1 MSDEELIEDQ
11 ESMLKEFN
19 VDSNIIGAQTSEFL
33 KLVYPSYLV
42 DKSNLEPLMDTE
54 STTRMQSMTFF
65 RISSCTADNVEKVFD
80 NINERFEKLFTA
92 LYSINVPV
100 AYGLVS
106 RDGITNLVFGV
117 YESSD
122 VECVKTIT
130 QGMLSGVEL
139 ESFSSD
145 FCVSESDDSIKHG
158 ILAGVP
164 SLFVKEQKQ
173 AFSLSSIMRSL
184 NGQNYTLLFVAKP
197 VEQEIISQKISEL
210 ISVRDKAFAVSKRN
224 VARSISYSKTV
235 NETNSSSDSQNSIAG
250 QVGSGTGAAIG
261 TAAGAVLG
269 SIIPGAG
276 TTLGAVVGGAIGG
289 GLGTIIGN
297 IVGNGKSH
305 TEGYS
310 KSISEAISDG
320 NTISGDIQNG
330 FALELMNYADSA
342 IQRLK
347 AGQNNGIWQT
357 AIVYS
362 AETAIARNIIQACLS
377 GELSKLDAEKLPM
390 LTFEPK
396 ACLNQGIRVPDF
408 LETDLM
414 NPLCSLINSS
424 ELGLLCTVP
433 TDSVPD
439 FELRLEKKYPMIA
452 CRAKEDEVLIGNVV
466 DGKRELH
473 NMPFGLSYKDLNKH
487 TFICGLTGSGKT
499 TTVKKILVEAKKPFL
514 VIESAKKEYRNI
526 AVDTDVY
533 TLGKPEINAPRINP
547 FYIMPGVSPQV
558 HIDFLKDLFNAS
570 FSFYGPMPY
579 ILEKCLHSVYKNKG
593 WDLTLGYHPLLSNSS
608 SQTEFYNI
616 NYTKE
621 QYKSAS
627 HKYLFPTMQEL
638 KDEIARYI
646 DEELKYDGEVAGNV
660 KTAMKVR
667 LENLCV
673 GTKGYT
679 FNTYEFLD
687 FDKLL
692 NGNAVFELEGLAD
705 DSDKAFGVG
714 LLVIFINEF
723 RQVQKEISG
732 NQSMG
737 LQHLLVIEEAHRL
750 LKNVDIEQSAENVGN
765 PKGKAVEH
773 FTNMIAEMRSYG
785 QGVIVAEQ
793 IPTKLAPDVIKNSST
808 KIVQRIVSADDQQ
821 AIANTIGI
829 SSDDAMQLGTLE
841 SGYAYCHKEG
851 MALPTPVR
859 ICNFYT
865 DGNIKKELDVY
876 VSDEELYNSNANRFE
891 TINLSTICSLLGEN
905 ERVKLITLGYINSIM
920 TENNQ
925 AGVDASEKLI
935 ELIDRLVKQND
946 ITFTLEPNVR
956 NLYAKYLTQTI
967 LTMMVRGVYQ
977 SKVLPTDELGELLTT
992 TLYSPDITK
1001 IEKLKT
1007 ILQVL
1012 YSKDLSK
1019 YAKVNVAALVMRSA
1033 KENTD
1038 LVGTVSSY
1046 FLLASDQTIDEIV
1059 KMVKGGWGN
1068 DTRGRRTCK
1077 KGSRNS

>member
-1 MSDEELIEDQ
+1 MADTQLIDYQ

-19 VDSNIIGAQTSEFL
+19 TDSAIIGAQTTEFL

-42 DKSNLEPLMDTE
+42 DKENLEPLMDSE
-54 STTRMQSMTFF
+54 STTRIQSMTFF
-65 RISSCTADNVEKVFD
+65 RISSCTADNVEKVFE
-80 NINERFEKLFTA
+80 NISEKFEKLFTA
-92 LYSINVPV
+92 LYSIKVPIS
-100 AYGLVS
+100 YGLVS
-106 RDGITNLVFGV
+106 RAGVTNIVLGV
-117 YESSD
+117 YEKSD

-130 QGMLSGVEL
+130 QGMLSGVNMEP
-139 ESFSSD
+139 FSSD
-145 FCVSESDDSIKHG
+145 FCIAKQGSNMNHG

-164 SLFVKEQKQ
+164 SLYVKEKKQ
-173 AFSLSSIMRSL
+173 MFSLSSIMRSL

-197 VEQEIISQKISEL
+197 VSQELISQNISEL
-210 ISVRDKAFAVSKRN
+210 INVRDQAFAVSKRN
-224 VARSISYSKTV
+224 VARSNSYSKT
-235 NETNSSSDSQNSIAG
+235 TNVTDSSSDTKNSIAG
-250 QVGSGTGAAIG
+250 QVGSGAGAAIG
-261 TAAGAVLG
+261 TAAGAALG

-276 TTLGAVVGGAIGG
+276 TMLGAVLGGAVGG

-297 IVGNGKSH
+297 IAGKGKSH

-330 FALELMNYADSA
+330 FAMELMNYADSA
-342 IQRLK
+342 IERLK
-347 AGQNNGIWQT
+347 GGQNNGIWQT

-362 AETAIARNIIQACLS
+362 AETAIARNVIQACLN
-377 GELSKLDAEKLPM
+377 GELSKLDAEKLPL
-390 LTFEPK
+390 LTFEPE
-396 ACLNQGIRVPDF
+396 ACFDYGLRLPNF
-408 LETDLM
+408 LETAEL

-424 ELGLLCTVP
+424 ELGVLCTVP
-433 TDSVPD
+433 ADSVPD
-439 FELRLEKKYPMIA
+439 FELRLEKKYPMITS
-452 CRAKEDEVLIGNVV
+452 RHNEEDIEIGYVT
-466 DGKRELH
+466 DGKRELS

-499 TTVKKILVEAKKPFL
+499 TTVKKILIEAKKPFL

-526 AVDTDVY
+526 ATKTDVY

-579 ILEKCLHSVYKNKG
+579 ILEKCLHSVYRNKG

-608 SQTEFYNI
+608 SQIEFYNI

-621 QYKSAS
+621 RYKCGS

-638 KDEIARYI
+638 KDEVARYI

-692 NGNAVFELEGLAD
+692 NENAVFELEGLAD

-714 LLVIFINEF
+714 LLVVFINEF
-723 RQVQKEISG
+723 RQVQKEITG
-732 NQSMG
+732 NQDLG

-750 LKNVDIEQSAENVGN
+750 LKNVDTEQSTESIGN

-821 AIANTIGI
+821 VIANTIGI

-841 SGYAYCHKEG
+841 SGFAYCHKEG
-851 MALPTPVR
+851 MALPTPVK
-859 ICNFYT
+859 IGNFYNE
-865 DGNIKKELDVY
+865 GNVKKNLDVY
-876 VSDEELYNSNANRFE
+876 VSDEELYNSNTDRFK
-891 TINLSTICSLLGEN
+891 TINLSTISSLLDDN
-905 ERVKLITLGYINSIM
+905 QAVKKLALRYLNSIM
-920 TENNQ
+920 AENNQ
-925 AGVDASEKLI
+925 TGIKASEILVNQ
-935 ELIDRLVKQND
+935 IDKIVKQND
-946 ITFTLEPNVR
+946 IAFTFESNER
-956 NLYAKYLTQTI
+956 NLYARYLTQII
-967 LTMMVRGVYQ
+967 LTLMVRGVYQ
-977 SKVLPTDELGELLTT
+977 SRVLPTNAFGELLVSN
-992 TLYSPDITK
+992 LYSSDTEKITK
-1001 IEKLKT
+1001 IKNCLKD
-1007 ILQVL
+1007 L
-1012 YSKDLSK
+1012 YSKDLIK
-1019 YAKVNVAALVMRSA
+1019 FTNVNVAALILRSLKA
-1033 KENTD
+1033 NTD
-1038 LVGTVSSY
+1038 INGTIKEYYLLVSE
-1046 FLLASDQTIDEIV
+1046 QTIDDVMKLV
-1059 KMVKGGWGN
+1059 K
-1068 DTRGRRTCK
+1068 RGLEQ
-1077 KGSRNS
+1077 

>member
-1 MSDEELIEDQ
+1 MTDEELIVYKEA
-11 ESMLKEFN
+11 MLKEFN
-19 VDSNIIGAQTSEFL
+19 MDSNIIGTQTNEFL
-33 KLVYPSYLV
+33 RLVYPSYLV
-42 DKSNLEPLMDTE
+42 DKNDLEPLLDKE
-54 STTRMQSMTFF
+54 ATTRIQSMTFF
-65 RISSCTADNVEKVFD
+65 RISSCTADNVDKVFE

-92 LYSINVPV
+92 LYSINVPI

-106 RDGITNLVFGV
+106 KNGVTNIVLGV

-130 QGMLSGVEL
+130 QGMLSGIEL
-139 ESFSSD
+139 NEFSSD
-145 FCVSESDDSIKHG
+145 FCCEKGEMNHG
-158 ILAGVP
+158 ILSGVP
-164 SLFVKEQKQ
+164 SLFVKEQRQ
-173 AFSLSSIMRSL
+173 VFSLSSIMRSL
-184 NGQNYTLLFVAKP
+184 NGQDYNLLFVAKP
-197 VEQEIISQKISEL
+197 VKQEVISQNIANL
-210 ISVRDKAFAVSKRN
+210 ITVRDEAFAVSKRN
-224 VARSISYSKTV
+224 VSRSSSYSKTI
-235 NETNSSSDSQNSIAG
+235 NETHSSSDSKNSIAG
-250 QVGSGTGAAIG
+250 SVGSGAGAAVG
-261 TAAGAVLG
+261 TVAGAVLG
-269 SIIPGAG
+269 SIIPKTG
-276 TTLGAVVGGAIGG
+276 TMLGSVVGGAIGG

-297 IVGNGKSH
+297 IVGKGKSH

-330 FALELMNYADSA
+330 FALELMNYADNA
-342 IQRLK
+342 IDRLK

-362 AETAIARNIIQACLS
+362 AKTKIARNVIQACLS

-396 ACLNQGIRVPDF
+396 PCMDQGIRVPNF
-408 LETDLM
+408 LETESL
-414 NPLCSLINSS
+414 NPLCSYINSS

-439 FELRLEKKYPMIA
+439 FELRLEKKYPMVA
-452 CRAKEDEVLIGNVV
+452 SRSNENEVLIGNVA
-466 DGKRELH
+466 DGKRELN
-473 NMPFGLSYKDLNKH
+473 NMPFGLSLKDLNKH
-487 TFICGLTGSGKT
+487 TFVCGLTGSGKT

-526 AVDTDVY
+526 AVNTAVY

-547 FYIMPGVSPQV
+547 FYIMPGVSPQM

-593 WDLTLGYHPLLSNSS
+593 WDLTLGYHPLLSNST

-616 NYTKE
+616 NYTKK
-621 QYKSAS
+621 QYECEA

-679 FNTYEFLD
+679 FNTYEFAD
-687 FDKLL
+687 FDELL
-692 NGNAVFELEGLAD
+692 NENVVFELEGLAD

-714 LLVIFINEF
+714 LLVIFINEY

-732 NQSMG
+732 NQNIG

-750 LKNVDIEQSAENVGN
+750 LKNVDTEQSSESVGN

-793 IPTKLAPDVIKNSST
+793 IPTKLAPDVIKNSSN

-829 SSDDAMQLGTLE
+829 SSEDAMQLGILE

-851 MALPTPVR
+851 MTLPTPVR
-859 ICNFYT
+859 ISNYFYK
-865 DGNIKKELDVY
+865 GNTKAGLDVF
-876 VSDEELYNSNANRFE
+876 VSDEELYNCNADRFS
-891 TINLSTICSLLGEN
+891 TINISTISSLLGGNEN
-905 ERVKLITLGYINSIM
+905 IKYAVLGFINTLMSEDNQSGVKACDLLIDCVDKLI
-920 TENNQ
+920 
-925 AGVDASEKLI
+925 
-935 ELIDRLVKQND
+935 KQKD
-946 ITFTLEPNVR
+946 IVFTLAQNTR
-956 NLYAKYLTQTI
+956 NIYSIYLSQII

-977 SKVLPTDELGELLTT
+977 TRVLPQDKFVELLKSA
-992 TLYSPDITK
+992 LYTSDDDK
-1001 IEKLKT
+1001 IGKLKGY
-1007 ILQVL
+1007 LQKL
-1012 YSKDLSK
+1012 YSKDLQR
-1019 YAKVNVAALVMRSA
+1019 YVKVNVAALVMYSA
-1033 KENTD
+1033 KKNTD
-1038 LVGTVSSY
+1038 LPGTIRSYYLIVSDETVSG
-1046 FLLASDQTIDEIV
+1046 IE
-1059 KMVKGGWGN
+1059 KMVKGGL
-1068 DTRGRRTCK
+1068 GR
-1077 KGSRNS
+1077 